1 MRVEHERWTLEWL
14 TKSENVSTLS
24 GMPHL
29 FEPLTLRGVVF
40 RNRIGVSPMCQY
52 SSEDG
57 FASDWHLVH
66 LGSRAVGGAAL
77 VVAEA
82 TAVSAIGRISPGDL
96 GIWKDEH
103 VAQLSRI
110 AHFIEEQGAVAGIQI
125 AHAGRKASTSRPWE
139 GGQGIANDAG
149 GWDTIGPSALA
160 FSDSYRV
167 PAAASVAQLA
177 EIRGQFRAAAFRAK
191 SAGFRY
197 LELHAAHGYLLHS
210 FLSPLSNQRTDEYG
224 GSFENRARLVI
235 EVVRELRAVWPEDRV
250 LGVRLS
256 CTDWTEGG
264 WSSQDTVKLAQLLE
278 QENIDV
284 VDCSSGGNV
293 AKAQIPVGPGY
304 QVQFAEAVKRGT
316 KLHVAAVGLITE
328 AHQADLLL
336 KEGKADL
343 VFMAREMLRD
353 PYFGVNAAHALKQ
366 KAPVPKQ
373 YTRAH

>member
-1 MRVEHERWTLEWL
+1 
-14 TKSENVSTLS
+14 
-24 GMPHL
+24 MPHL
-29 FEPLTLRGVVF
+29 FEPLTIRGVVF

-52 SSEDG
+52 SAEDG

-110 AHFIEEQGAVAGIQI
+110 AHFIEEQGAVAGIQL

-139 GGQGIANDAG
+139 GGLGIGNDAG
-149 GWDTIGPSALA
+149 GWDTVGPSAIA
-160 FSDSYRV
+160 FSDTYRV
-167 PAAASVAQLA
+167 PAAASLGQLA
-177 EIRGQFRAAAFRAK
+177 EIRGQFRAAALRAK

-224 GSFENRARLVI
+224 GSFENRVRLVL
-235 EVVRELRAVWPEDRV
+235 EVARELRAVWPTDRV

-264 WSSQDTVKLAQLLE
+264 WTSEDTVRLAQLLE
-278 QENIDV
+278 QEQVDII
-284 VDCSSGGNV
+284 DCSSGGNV
-293 AKAQIPVGPGY
+293 AKATIPLGPGY

-316 KLHVAAVGLITE
+316 KLYVAAVGLITE
-328 AHQADLLL
+328 AHQADVLL

-353 PYFGVNAAHALKQ
+353 PYFGVNAAHALKH

-373 YTRAH
+373 YTRSH

>member
-1 MRVEHERWTLEWL
+1 
-14 TKSENVSTLS
+14 
-24 GMPHL
+24 MPHL
-29 FEPLTLRGVVF
+29 FEPLEIRGVVF

-103 VAQLSRI
+103 VTQLARI
-110 AHFIEEQGAVAGIQI
+110 VQFIEAEGAVAGIQI

-139 GGQGIANDAG
+139 GGLGISNEAG

-160 FSDSYRV
+160 FSDTYRV
-167 PAAASVAQLA
+167 PGAATVTQLA
-177 EIRGQFRAAAFRAK
+177 EIRGQFRAAALRAK
-191 SAGFRY
+191 NAGFRY

-210 FLSPLSNQRTDEYG
+210 FLSPLSNQRKDEYG
-224 GSFENRARLVI
+224 GSFENRTRLVL
-235 EVVRELRAVWPEDRV
+235 EVARDLREAWPKDRV

-264 WSSQDTVKLAQLLE
+264 WTSDDTVRLAQLLE
-278 QENIDV
+278 QAGIDV
-284 VDCSSGGNV
+284 LDCSSGGNV
-293 AKAQIPVGPGY
+293 AKATIPVGPGY

-316 KLHVAAVGLITE
+316 QLNVAAVGMITE
-328 AHQADLLL
+328 AHQADAII
-336 KEGKADL
+336 KEGKADF
-343 VFMAREMLRD
+343 VFLAREMLRD
-353 PYFGVNAAHALKQ
+353 PYFGVNAAHALKH